1 MRGVDRNAIA
11 GVLAVAVMVGVG
23 LGPIACQTGGSR
35 EDAGVVTV
43 GSAATDTGSGSTDKY
58 QDPES
63 VTSLNTANIESNDV
77 IACAKF
83 MVGRMLANP
92 LINTSGGT
100 PRVVIVD
107 SKYFTV
113 RTSTRLDKDLLI
125 DRLRVELINAA
136 NGRIRFAGREY
147 AAVVEEEKGLE
158 EGGVVGKGTTPG
170 SAHQLKADY
179 RMVGRITEL
188 AENAGNRI
196 QKYYLMTFEM
206 VDTNTGEI
214 VFSDKWEFKKQKTIP
229 TAYR

>member
-158 EGGVVGKGTTPG
+158 EGGVVGKGTT
-170 SAHQLKADY
+170 
-179 RMVGRITEL
+179 EL